1 MSYLHY
7 NSLNY
12 DTVQMVKT
20 FKSIGVDYSYVLTL
34 LDTDLI
40 HINPYDPDLTS
51 EFKRKILKECMVNPF
66 YYIREIARNTKGEP
80 FVINPAMALCMKL
93 FFNGN
98 YVALEIPDVH
108 DRDNLLVE
116 MVKAFDISTL
126 NSGIHM
132 ISGMSTNH
140 VENLMHTYHAPDI
153 FDALPALK
161 VRCEYDVT
169 GNYGVYSHRG
179 TAYNSAL
186 ILDGHLNKNLEKILN
201 TITPPMAFNL
211 HKSEKTIVGN
221 YGLGGIVVSSN
232 TTSLSKSAS
241 DWGERLVKKDFDIKD
256 EVLDDAKNRGLMV
269 YIKCDYIDLNLDLYK
284 VFESFMSV
292 YTKSELKAA
301 NLLRPFA
308 FRVLNKDYDKLDV
321 LEKMVINREF
331 TELYKQYISKIFR
344 TELENKVRPYSIITI

>member
-1 MSYLHY
+1 MSDNKPYMDY
-7 NSLNY
+7 NSSNY
-12 DTVQMVKT
+12 YTVEMVKQ
-20 FKSIGVDYSYVLTL
+20 FKSIGIDYSYVLEL
-34 LDTDLI
+34 KDRDLI
-40 HINPYDPDLTS
+40 RVDPYNPELS
-51 EFKRKILKECMVNPF
+51 QEFKRKILKECMVNPF

-98 YVALEIPDVH
+98 HVALEIPDVH

-132 ISGMSTNH
+132 ISGMSTNR
-140 VENLMHTYHAPDI
+140 VDSLLRTYYAPDI

-161 VRCEYDVT
+161 VRCEYDVA
-169 GNYGVYSHRG
+169 GNYSVSSHRG

-201 TITPPMAFNL
+201 TIIPPMAFNL

-232 TTSLSKSAS
+232 TTSLSNSS
-241 DWGERLVKKDFDIKD
+241 TDWEDRLVKKDFSIGD
-256 EVLDDAKNRGLMV
+256 EVMNDAKNRGLMI

-284 VFESFMSV
+284 VFESFMSS
-292 YTKSELKAA
+292 YSKSEFKAA
-301 NLLRPFA
+301 TLLRPFA
-308 FRVLNKDYDKLDV
+308 SRVLNKNYDELDV
-321 LEKMVINREF
+321 LEKMTINRWF
-331 TELYKQYISKIFR
+331 TELYKQYIRNI
-344 TELENKVRPYSIITI
+344 